1 MAAKRK
7 DDSKH
12 DTSEATTKLTR
23 LLETEIELEAMLKDT
38 RQEAKELVEAAQVA
52 ADARVKEFESQLE
65 GEEAELRERIA
76 RDRDQKISS
85 IQNDSRQEAKR
96 LDESGPIGALHSRSP
111 RLPSKKPRRSST
123 RQRPDRGH
131 TQKMRGP
138 R

>member
-12 DTSEATTKLTR
+12 DTSEATTKLSR

-52 ADARVKEFESQLE
+52 ADDRVRQLEFQLE
-65 GEEAELRERIA
+65 GEDSELRERIA
-76 RDRDQKISS
+76 RERDHTIDS
-85 IQNDSRQEAKR
+85 IQERSRQETQQLDDLDDAKITKLAR
-96 LDESGPIGALHSRSP
+96 HVVDLLIG
-111 RLPSKKPRRSST
+111 
-123 RQRPDRGH
+123 RPDS
-131 TQKMRGP
+131 RGP